1 MIRKFCFGFVI
12 IFFSCSNENNLEFDT
27 SLVYGKWYTRVK
39 CQTEN
44 YKIYQEDGIYTH
56 RYSFNEDCQSNQ
68 YNTYESTANYDIQ
81 GAEIYYEYVTTG
93 EIIINGTNDLS
104 VTSEVDYKFYRERII
119 DLTENEMTIEV
130 EFQFN
135 DSDVIE
141 NKIIELFKTPL
152 L

>member
-1 MIRKFCFGFVI
+1 M
-12 IFFSCSNENNLEFDT
+12 E
-27 SLVYGKWYTRVK
+27 
-39 CQTEN
+39 
-44 YKIYQEDGIYTH
+44 YTH
-56 RYSFNEDCQSNQ
+56 TVILSMKIAKVISITLMRVLL
-68 YNTYESTANYDIQ
+68 IM
-81 GAEIYYEYVTTG
+81 IYKELKFIMICVTTG

-104 VTSEVDYKFYRERII
+104 VTTEVDYKFYRERII
-119 DLTENEMTIEV
+119 GLTENEMTIEV